1 MTKLLTAADILAC
14 EDLPR
19 ALVSLP
25 LWKGSVWVRALT
37 LREQDEIRAKAAS
50 QMSVIGNQKTG
61 LFEVKEGASRIR
73 EIRAYT
79 VALAAIDEA
88 GNRLF
93 TDDQVSALD
102 QKSAAMVDL
111 LFGKIT
117 ELSSMTPEEIGE
129 LEGESEAVPSGDSS
143 TD

>member
-19 ALVSLP
+19 ALVALP

-50 QMSVIGNQKTG
+50 QMTVVGNQKTG

-79 VALAAIDEA
+79 VALGAIDES

-93 TDDQVSALD
+93 SDDQVSALD

-111 LFGKIT
+111 LFAKIT
-117 ELSSMTPEEIGE
+117 ELSSMTPEEISE